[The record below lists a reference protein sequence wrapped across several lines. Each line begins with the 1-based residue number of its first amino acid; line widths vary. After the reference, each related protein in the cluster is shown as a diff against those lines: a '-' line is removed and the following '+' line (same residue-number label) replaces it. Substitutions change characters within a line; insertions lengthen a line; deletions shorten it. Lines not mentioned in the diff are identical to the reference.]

1 MLYHG
6 SKGFVGFGP
15 ETCHE
20 LNSNVFANPTMSII
34 SVKLEPS
41 TQKRQL
47 FTFFVYLT
55 AMLSG

>member
-15 ETCHE
+15 ETCRE

-41 TQKRQL
+41 TQKRHL
-47 FTFFVYLT
+47 FGFFVYLT
-55 AMLSG
+55 AVRNG